1 MRIEIISIGKELVA
15 GRARDSNGSYMAE
28 KLFGAGIRVGRITL
42 VDECVGDISSLV
54 REAMKRGAQVLLSS
68 GGLGPTPGDVTFRAV
83 AEAAGVALVS
93 DPAALRLVTERYDDL
108 LKKGRL
114 PIPHLPPGREKMAS
128 VPSGAELLQNPV
140 GIAPGIKMRAGFTT
154 IYCLPGEPAELKG
167 IFEETV
173 YPEVLL
179 LFGGGAVVVDRIISQ
194 LKDESVIYRLGKMVE
209 KRFPFIFVMIRSGKE
224 DKIAVEFIASE
235 EGRGE
240 PVQIDRAVRYFQELE
255 KRELGE
261 KKWIA
266 E

>member
-15 GRARDSNGSYMAE
+15 GRARDTNGSYMAE

-42 VDECVGDISSLV
+42 VDECVGDIASLIKD
-54 REAMKRGAQVLLSS
+54 AMQRGTHVLLSS
-68 GGLGPTPGDVTFRAV
+68 GGVGPTPGDVTFTAV
-83 AEAAGVALVS
+83 AEAADVRLVS
-93 DPAALRLVTERYDDL
+93 DPAALRLVTERYDDF
-108 LKKGRL
+108 LKKGRV
-114 PIPHLPPGREKMAS
+114 PIPHLSPGRVKMAT

-140 GIAPGIKMRAGFTT
+140 GIAPGIKMRVGVTT
-154 IYCLPGEPAELKG
+154 IYCLPGEQAELKG

-179 LFGGGAVVVDRIISQ
+179 LFGGGAVVVDRIKSQ
-194 LKDESVIYRLGKMVE
+194 LKDESVIYRLGKKVE
-209 KRFPFIFVMIRSGKE
+209 KRFPFIFVKIRSGKGE
-224 DKIAVEFIASE
+224 KIAVEFIASE

-240 PVQIDRAVRYFQELE
+240 PVQMDRAVRYFQELE
-255 KRELGE
+255 QRELGE

>member
-15 GRARDSNGSYMAE
+15 GRARDTNGSYIAE

-42 VDECVGDISSLV
+42 VDECVGDIASLI
-54 REAMKRGAQVLLSS
+54 REAMQRGTHVLISS
-68 GGLGPTPGDVTFRAV
+68 GGLGPTPEDVTFTAV
-83 AEAAGVALVS
+83 AEAAGVGLVS

-108 LKKGRL
+108 LKKGRV
-114 PIPHLPPGREKMAS
+114 PIPHLPPGRVKMAT

-140 GIAPGIKMRAGFTT
+140 GIAPGIKIRAGVTT

-173 YPEVLL
+173 YPKVLL
-179 LFGGGAVVVDRIISQ
+179 LFGGGAVVVDRIKSQ

-209 KRFPFIFVMIRSGKE
+209 KRFPFVFVKIRPGKG

-240 PVQIDRAVRYFQELE
+240 PFEMDRAVRYFQELE
-255 KRELGE
+255 VERKERRNG
-261 KKWIA
+261 
-266 E
+266 

>member
-15 GRARDSNGSYMAE
+15 GRARDTNGSYIAE

-42 VDECVGDISSLV
+42 VDECVGDIASLI
-54 REAMKRGAQVLLSS
+54 REAMQRGTHVLISS
-68 GGLGPTPGDVTFRAV
+68 GGLGPTPGDVTFTAV
-83 AEAAGVALVS
+83 AEAAGVGLVS

-108 LKKGRL
+108 LKKGRV
-114 PIPHLPPGREKMAS
+114 PIPHLPPGRVKMAT
-128 VPSGAELLQNPV
+128 VPSGAELLRNPV
-140 GIAPGIKMRAGFTT
+140 GIAPGIKIRAGVTT

-173 YPEVLL
+173 YPKVLL
-179 LFGGGAVVVDRIISQ
+179 LFGGGAVVVDRIKSQ

-209 KRFPFIFVMIRSGKE
+209 KRFPFVFVKIRPGKG

-240 PVQIDRAVRYFQELE
+240 PFEMDRAVRYFQELE
-255 KRELGE
+255 VERKERRNG
-261 KKWIA
+261 
-266 E
+266 

>member
-15 GRARDSNGSYMAE
+15 GRARDTNGSYIAE

-42 VDECVGDISSLV
+42 VDECVGDIASLI
-54 REAMKRGAQVLLSS
+54 REAMQRGTHVLISS
-68 GGLGPTPGDVTFRAV
+68 GGLGPTPEDVTFMAV
-83 AEAAGVALVS
+83 AEAAGVGLVS

-108 LKKGRL
+108 LKKGRV
-114 PIPHLPPGREKMAS
+114 PIPHLPPGRVKMAT

-140 GIAPGIKMRAGFTT
+140 GIAPGIKIRAGVTT

-173 YPEVLL
+173 YPKVLL
-179 LFGGGAVVVDRIISQ
+179 LFGGGAVVVDRIKSQ

-209 KRFPFIFVMIRSGKE
+209 KRFPFVFVKIRPGKG

-240 PVQIDRAVRYFQELE
+240 PFEMDRAVRYFQELE
-255 KRELGE
+255 VERKERRNG
-261 KKWIA
+261 
-266 E
+266 